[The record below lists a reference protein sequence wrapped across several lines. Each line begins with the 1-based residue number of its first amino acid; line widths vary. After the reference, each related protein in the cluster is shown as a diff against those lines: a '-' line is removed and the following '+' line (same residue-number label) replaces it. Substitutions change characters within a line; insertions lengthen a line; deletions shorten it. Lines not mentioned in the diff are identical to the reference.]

1 MPSPPHFSA
10 IYPHISKKPK
20 NFTICESDADCWRT
34 LSSKP
39 LSVTLMKE
47 VWGLVVSKDW
57 YGENCCVAPFDIYL
71 KSWSNLNF
79 NLYVVNSALYLRSTQ
94 AKKLI
99 FYSFTRIGTLIEK
112 LGFINSCTCKAV
124 LLPPCLWN
132 ISKSV
137 FVFRSPL
144 ICGRVSKGT
153 YSSFVC
159 VSFLL
164 SSSPTLIFGYQFLPS
179 FGVND
184 QNGLLFVVDHFLN
197 TINVVSWQGSCQL
210 LDATMTLQLMRAVC
224 VIPEKHAWKEREFL
238 NALKTC
244 YMMLIGNQN
253 VNLF

>member
-1 MPSPPHFSA
+1 
-10 IYPHISKKPK
+10 
-20 NFTICESDADCWRT
+20 
-34 LSSKP
+34 
-39 LSVTLMKE
+39 MKE

-79 NLYVVNSALYLRSTQ
+79 NLYIFNSASYLRSNTSWGVGFHFSKVSPIQ
-94 AKKLI
+94 SQSNFLVNEL
-99 FYSFTRIGTLIEK
+99 GTLLEK
-112 LGFINSCTCKAV
+112 LGLFKLCTSKAV

-244 YMMLIGNQN
+244 YIQQSMHMMLIGNQN